1 MDDQV
6 NDLNPDKRGDDA
18 SHPKDQH
25 VAARIFPEDMG
36 RYFTPF
42 MARGMR
48 QGMMMALKINA
59 ERMAL

>member
-1 MDDQV
+1 MILIPTNGV
-6 NDLNPDKRGDDA
+6 MMPPT
-18 SHPKDQH
+18 PKISMLR
-25 VAARIFPEDMG
+25 ARIFPEDMG

>member
-18 SHPKDQH
+18 SPKISMLR
-25 VAARIFPEDMG
+25 ARIFPEDMG